1 MSKLYYIYDYSFDI
15 PRMPE
20 PEMMPNDVKRLRC
33 YREHTFNKRYY
44 FVSERER
51 MIYRYYIP
59 EEYHPRPS
67 ERSWDK
73 IYPEHPN
80 GFVKEVYHKTNS
92 KSKCFEMIPDSNS
105 KKRVA
110 LTLNDV
116 NLKQLIKQNTYTN
129 EYEYEEEEEL

>member
-1 MSKLYYIYDYSFDI
+1 MSTLFYIYDYDFGDI
-15 PRMPE
+15 PRKPD
-20 PEMMPNDVKRLRC
+20 PEMMPNDVKRLRY
-33 YREHTFNKRYY
+33 YREYTFNKRYY

-59 EEYHPRPS
+59 EEYHPRPG

-80 GFVKEVYHKTNS
+80 GFVKEVYHKTNN
-92 KSKCFEMIPDSNS
+92 KSKCFGMIPDSDS
-105 KKRVA
+105 KKRVS
-110 LTLNDV
+110 LTLNEQ

-129 EYEYEEEEEL
+129 EYEEEEDL

>member
-1 MSKLYYIYDYSFDI
+1 MYYIYDFDFGNV
-15 PRMPE
+15 PRKPE
-20 PEMMPNDVKRLRC
+20 PEMMPNDVKRLIH
-33 YREHTFNKRYY
+33 YREHTFSNRFY

-51 MIYRYYIP
+51 MIYRYYVP

-73 IYPEHPN
+73 LYPEYPN

-92 KSKCFEMIPDSNS
+92 KSKCFEIIPDSNS

-110 LTLNDV
+110 LTLNEK
-116 NLKQLIKQNTYTN
+116 NLKRLIKQNTTRN
-129 EYEYEEEEEL
+129 TDDEEEEEEEL

>member
-1 MSKLYYIYDYSFDI
+1 MYYIYDFAFGNV
-15 PRMPE
+15 PRKPE
-20 PEMMPNDVKRLRC
+20 PEMMPNDVKRLMY
-33 YREHTFNKRYY
+33 YREHTFANRYY

-51 MIYRYYIP
+51 MIYRFYVP

-92 KSKCFEMIPDSNS
+92 KSKCFEMIPDSDR

-110 LTLNDV
+110 LTLNDK
-116 NLKQLIKQNTYTN
+116 NLKQLIKQNRTRNT
-129 EYEYEEEEEL
+129 EEEEEEEEEL